1 MGASDNFFQKAE
13 QAFKKKN
20 YDYAI
25 ALYQQGLA
33 IDPDRVDER
42 RKLRA
47 AAIRKVQEG
56 GGSTTGGRMLKMKML
71 GPFTSIKKLGMQKKF
86 EEQIVEIEKILAVA
100 PQHAESLMILAAAFQ
115 ATNRLDSARQSYQE
129 AVEIEPAN
137 TDAWKSLG
145 RLYEGQKELDK
156 AVQCWERV
164 KQLTPEDA
172 EAGKAIR
179 DLSAAVMM
187 QRTDA
192 RKAQSKDDSFK
203 ALLKDEDESEKLQKK
218 GQLIRTSD
226 DAQIALQIKR
236 DEIAKTP
243 TNSRLWREL
252 GDLHAKVRQ
261 FDEAE
266 KAFRKA
272 LEVNPQDMYAAE
284 NIARLTEQRIHAG
297 IEDAKI
303 ALTQRPDDAAV
314 KATLERLLSEQNEF
328 LLGEYARRVA
338 AHPTDFKLKFE
349 FGEVLLRNGRFD
361 EAIGQFQN
369 ARKDPKFATQSHH
382 RIGKAFHSKGLFD
395 LAVRELTNSLSGI
408 TDRDT
413 TLWKTVQYD
422 LAEAYEA
429 KGEKPKALELF
440 EEIMSVDINFRDVS
454 KRVDALRK
462 S

>member
-20 YDYAI
+20 YEYAI

-47 AAIRKVQEG
+47 AAIRKCQEG
-56 GGSTTGGRMLKMKML
+56 GGSTTGGRMLKVKMI
-71 GPFTSIKKLGMQKKF
+71 GAFTNIRTLGMKKKF

-100 PQHAESLMILAAAFQ
+100 PQHGESLMSLAAAFQ
-115 ATNRLDSARQSYQE
+115 STNRIDSARQAYQE
-129 AVEIEPAN
+129 VVEIEPAN

-187 QRTDA
+187 QKTDA

-218 GQLIRTSD
+218 AQLIRTSD
-226 DAQIALQIKR
+226 DAQVALQLKR
-236 DEIAKTP
+236 EEIAKTP
-243 TNSRLWREL
+243 GNSRLWREL

-266 KAFRKA
+266 TAFRKA
-272 LEVNPQDMYAAE
+272 AEVNPQDMYAAE
-284 NIARLTEQRIHAG
+284 KIAQLTEQRIQAG

-303 ALTQRPDDAAV
+303 ALKDRPEDAAA
-314 KATLERLLSEQNEF
+314 KSKLERLLSEQNEF

-338 AHPTDFKLKFE
+338 AHPTDFKLKFD
-349 FGEVLLRNGRFD
+349 FGEILLRNGRYD

-369 ARKDPKFATQSHH
+369 ARKDPKFAVQSHH
-382 RIGKAFHSKGLFD
+382 RIGKAFHAKKLYD
-395 LAVRELTNSLSGI
+395 LAIRELTNSLAGI

-413 TLWKTVQYD
+413 SLWKTVQYD
-422 LAEAYEA
+422 LAESQEA

-454 KRVDALRK
+454 RRVDALRT
-462 S
+462 